1 MRRLRAKFDLKC
13 YALIAGDFILK
24 FNVFGP
30 VNLALF
36 MILDKMSQNMIIF
49 SCWSRF
55 NTNLHVLWCN
65 GPVGDRS
72 LCLQADVDTSGWMA
86 DDDALSSG

>member
-1 MRRLRAKFDLKC
+1 MRRLRAKFDPKC

-49 SCWSRF
+49 SWWNQF
-55 NTNLHVLWCN
+55 NTKLRQLKKYYLAHARFFTIVIL
-65 GPVGDRS
+65 G
-72 LCLQADVDTSGWMA
+72 LL
-86 DDDALSSG
+86 

>member
-1 MRRLRAKFDLKC
+1 MRRLRAKFDPKC

-55 NTNLHVLWCN
+55 NTNLHVRQLKKFHRAHARFL
-65 GPVGDRS
+65 PS
-72 LCLQADVDTSGWMA
+72 LFWDYCEARA
-86 DDDALSSG
+86 PK